1 MRRRLE
7 MHAAANGGQQPMDP
21 TPTTFIL
28 VSFEGPD
35 RYSLAGG
42 LGVRVTEL
50 SRALASAGHQTHVS

>member
-1 MRRRLE
+1 
-7 MHAAANGGQQPMDP
+7 MDP